1 MGFCEWLLALPLA
14 LPLSPLCGEAVV
26 EVPAPPA
33 QAWLVYPVREGD
45 TLSGIASA
53 YQVTLAD
60 LKRANPGL
68 GERIRPGDE
77 ILVPLWGEQKQERL
91 PPGVIAHRVRTGETL
106 ASVAQRYGVSILDLV
121 SANPSLQSL
130 DRLIE
135 GQTLFVSK
143 KPGLL
148 VRLPEGEDLV
158 GLSQR
163 FGLSVVEV
171 ARANGIEDPRAL
183 EPGDLVLLPGIRA
196 RTTYRRLLA
205 KQEAERRALLEA
217 RRRERERLARLAAA
231 SPKRPSSLAVRR
243 PHQYPRLRRAAYQG
257 GFSWPLWGY
266 TLTARF
272 GEPTPFQRF
281 HTGLDMAAPTGT
293 PVRAIRAG
301 RVVVAG
307 WSPLGYG
314 LHVVVDHGN
323 GWQSLY
329 AHLSQLAVRPGESV
343 EAGRVLGLVGSTG
356 WSTGP
361 HLHLEI
367 RRWGVPQDPLAL
379 LP

>member
-1 MGFCEWLLALPLA
+1 M
-14 LPLSPLCGEAVV
+14 
-26 EVPAPPA
+26 
-33 QAWLVYPVREGD
+33 
-45 TLSGIASA
+45 
-53 YQVTLAD
+53 TLAD

-91 PPGVIAHRVRTGETL
+91 PPGVIAHRVRAGETL

-158 GLSQR
+158 GLSQH
-163 FGLSVVEV
+163 FGLSVV
-171 ARANGIEDPRAL
+171 
-183 EPGDLVLLPGIRA
+183 
-196 RTTYRRLLA
+196 
-205 KQEAERRALLEA
+205 KAERRALLEA

-231 SPKRPSSLAVRR
+231 SSKRPSSLAVRR

-343 EAGRVLGLVGSTG
+343 EAGQVLGLVGSTG